1 MNAGRNQLLG
11 WIFLAVGIVLLAA
24 CSSSNDNRVNIVNQA
39 NNAQQ
44 WAGTIQLG
52 VAGQKTVGLGVATDA
67 GGNRYVTG
75 YTTGG
80 LDGNSL
86 TGITDLF
93 LTKFNSSGT
102 KLFTKQLGFAS
113 QATAGTG
120 VATDVNGN
128 VFVTGYTSVATVET
142 GTNTL
147 IPSDVFLVKFDSSG
161 TKLFTVQLG
170 VASQATEG
178 TGVAID
184 AGGNVYVTGYTTGG
198 LDGNGLTGTSDF
210 FLTKF
215 DNNGTKLFTKQLGVV
230 NQVTYAAGVAT
241 DAGGNVYVTGYTTG
255 GLAGNTLTGN
265 SDFFLTK
272 FNSIGTIL
280 FTTQLGVAN
289 QATEGTGVAIDASGN
304 VYVTGDASGGL
315 DGNTLTGISDF
326 FLSKFDGNGTKL
338 FTKQLGV
345 ADEDTGSKGV
355 ATDSSGNVYVTGI
368 TSGGLDGN
376 TSTGDFDL
384 FLTKFDGSGT
394 VLFTRQLGVADQVT
408 DGTGVVTDG
417 SGNVFMTGTTY
428 GGLNGD
434 TLTGISDFFLVK
446 LNASN

>member
-1 MNAGRNQLLG
+1 MNAGRSLFLG
-11 WIFLAVGIVLLAA
+11 WLFLAVVIMPLAA
-24 CSSSNDNRVNIVNQA
+24 CSSSSDNRVNIVNQA

-52 VAGQKTVGLGVATDA
+52 AAGQKTVGLGVATDA
-67 GGNRYVTG
+67 GGNRCVTG

-93 LTKFNSSGT
+93 LTKFNSGGT
-102 KLFTKQLGFAS
+102 RLFTKQLGFAS

-128 VFVTGYTSVATVET
+128 IFVTGYTSVATVET
-142 GTNTL
+142 DTNTL

-184 AGGNVYVTGYTTGG
+184 GGGNVYVTGYTTGG

-215 DNNGTKLFTKQLGVV
+215 DNNGTKLFTKQLGVA

-255 GLAGNTLTGN
+255 GLDGNTLTGN

-280 FTTQLGVAN
+280 FTTQLGVAK

-376 TSTGDFDL
+376 TLTGDFDL
-384 FLTKFDGSGT
+384 FLTKFDNNGT

-417 SGNVFMTGTTY
+417 SGNVYMTGTTY